1 MSTKYIKKVENKT
14 KVVSRLFGVK
24 EDKSPKLFS
33 QSKSS
38 SKSSFFY

>member
-1 MSTKYIKKVENKT
+1 MSTKYTKKVENKT

-24 EDKSPKLFS
+24 EEDKSPKLFS

-38 SKSSFFY
+38 FFY